1 MHHHNFPKLFP
12 KAHARNSRGEN
23 TTYVTG
29 NQGSYEFHDKPQ
41 FENHKPSSHL
51 MADDNE
57 SKAWPSI
64 YRDETGNWSN
74 QTFNQASERKEVYTF
89 RGKNAKNK
97 MIEFAR
103 KGSWKLKN

>member
-12 KAHARNSRGEN
+12 KAHARKSRGEN
-23 TTYVTG
+23 TIYVTG
-29 NQGSYEFHDKPQ
+29 NQGNYEFHNTPQ

-64 YRDETGNWSN
+64 YRDEAGNWSN
-74 QTFNQASERKEVYTF
+74 QTFDQASERKEVYTF
-89 RGKNAKNK
+89 KGKNAKNK

-103 KGSWKLKN
+103 KGSWKAKN